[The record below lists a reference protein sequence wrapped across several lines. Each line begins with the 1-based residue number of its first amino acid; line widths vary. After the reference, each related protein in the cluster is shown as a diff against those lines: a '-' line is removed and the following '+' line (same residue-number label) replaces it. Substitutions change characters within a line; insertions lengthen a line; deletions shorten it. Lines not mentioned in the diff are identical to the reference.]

1 MSGILDQVDRRTQ
14 LVGRNR
20 LELLLFR
27 LEGPQVYGL
36 NVFKIREVVQRPP
49 LVHLPQSHPYVCGVA
64 TLRGSTIPVL
74 DLAASIGQPALGER
88 GRNVI
93 ITEYNRSVQGF
104 LVAEVERIVNVN
116 WEQVVPP
123 PEGVGQ
129 GTFLTAVA
137 HVEDAMVEI
146 IDVEKILA
154 EVAHMSMEVTEAL
167 QREGGQR
174 RDLVLAA
181 DDSAM
186 ARRQIERVLEQ
197 VGMQGVFCSDG
208 RQALELLRR
217 WAEEGAP
224 ELERLAMVISDIE
237 MPQMDGYTL
246 TAKLREDERLKHLYV
261 MLHTSLSGVFNDH
274 LVKRAGAD
282 EFVAKFSPDEL
293 AKAIL
298 RRLEALEAEAAG
310 QGEGAAGA
318 GRAAG
323 RA

>member
-1 MSGILDQVDRRTQ
+1 MSGILDQVDQRTR

-27 LEGPQVYGL
+27 LEGPQTYGL

-64 TLRGSTIPVL
+64 TLRGATIPVL
-74 DLAASIGQPALGER
+74 DLAAAIGQPALEER

-104 LVAEVERIVNVN
+104 LVSEVERIVNVN

-123 PEGVGQ
+123 PEGIGQ

-137 HVEDAMVEI
+137 HVEGAMVEI

-154 EVAHMSMEVTEAL
+154 EVTHVSMEVTEEL
-167 QREGGQR
+167 QQTGQR
-174 RDLVLAA
+174 RRNLVLAA

-197 VGMQGVFCSDG
+197 VGMEGVFCNDG
-208 RQALELLRR
+208 KEALELLRR
-217 WAEEGAP
+217 WAAEGAP
-224 ELERLAMVISDIE
+224 ELDRLAMVISDIE

-246 TAKLREDERLKHLYV
+246 TARLREDERLKHLYV

-293 AKAIL
+293 AKAVL
-298 RRLEALEAEAAG
+298 RRLAQLEGGELGGERATAGERAEA
-310 QGEGAAGA
+310 
-318 GRAAG
+318 
-323 RA
+323 